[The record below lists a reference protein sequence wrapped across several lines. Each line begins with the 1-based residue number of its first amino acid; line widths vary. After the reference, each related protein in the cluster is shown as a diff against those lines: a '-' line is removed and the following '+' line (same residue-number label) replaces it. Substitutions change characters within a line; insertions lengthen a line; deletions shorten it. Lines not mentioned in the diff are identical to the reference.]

1 MHLMDRADTPRLRC
15 DRQTPCGA
23 CVRRGKAV
31 ECVYSVS
38 EQERKQ
44 AIDYRPHT
52 RRQEVRQRVARL
64 ESLVIEMRD
73 MAQNSSQPPITTAP
87 SIGEAPKDPALAVPS
102 PSASVA
108 GSMGKLSPADKH
120 AFYTGSSH
128 WVTILEDVSFP
139 VLPFVVKIRLIGKLL
154 DPTPQ
159 K

>member
-1 MHLMDRADTPRLRC
+1 MNLTDRADMPRLRC

-38 EQERKQ
+38 DQERNQ
-44 AIDYRPHT
+44 AIDYRPRT
-52 RRQEVRQRVARL
+52 RRQDARQRVARL

-73 MAQNSSQPPITTAP
+73 MVQNSNQLPSATTA
-87 SIGEAPKDPALAVPS
+87 STSETSKNTAPTVPS

-108 GSMGKLSPADKH
+108 GSMGKLSPADSH

-139 VLPFVVKIRLIGKLL
+139 LTLFGSW
-154 DPTPQ
+154 
-159 K
+159 